1 LKPKIIFFLASFQ
14 LSLTH
19 DKIKKGDPITTIIVT
34 GILSQ
39 IAILLDEEMPDL
51 DLVDGITH
59 EE

>member
-19 DKIKKGDPITTIIVT
+19 DKIKKGDPIRTIIVT

-51 DLVDGITH
+51 EAEI
-59 EE
+59 EK